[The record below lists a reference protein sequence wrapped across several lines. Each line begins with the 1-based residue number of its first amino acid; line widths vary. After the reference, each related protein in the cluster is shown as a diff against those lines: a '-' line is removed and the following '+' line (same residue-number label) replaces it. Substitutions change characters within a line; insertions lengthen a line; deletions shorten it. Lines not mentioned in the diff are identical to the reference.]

1 MKLAV
6 SNIAWP
12 VDRLAEAYAML
23 RDHGVTGLEIAPGL
37 FLAHAADPF
46 RPSPDE
52 LRTATDAVR
61 DAGLEL
67 VSMQSLLFGV
77 ADAALFEGTEARE
90 TLTAAMHRAI
100 DLAGRLAIPTL
111 VFGSPRQRQIPA
123 TLDAEQADAI
133 AIAMFR
139 TLGDRA
145 ASCGTRI
152 AMEPNP
158 AAYGTNFL
166 NRMEEADAFV
176 RRVDHPAIVLNFDI
190 GALHM
195 EGDFARIDRIA
206 ADTIDR
212 IGHVH
217 ISEPQLAPAPA
228 DAGQAAQA
236 LRALRDAG
244 YQGWYSIEMKA
255 AMPDPLDALRR
266 SLATLG
272 QAVREATDVA
282 A

>member
-1 MKLAV
+1 MKFAV

-12 VDRLAEAYAML
+12 VDRLTEAYAIL

-37 FLAHAADPF
+37 FFAHAADPF
-46 RPSPDE
+46 RPSSDE
-52 LRTATDAVR
+52 VGTAIDAVR

-77 ADAALFEGTEARE
+77 ADAALFEGADARE
-90 TLTAAMHRAI
+90 TLVAAMHRAI

-123 TLDAEQADAI
+123 TLDEEQAAAI
-133 AIAMFR
+133 AIDLFR

-195 EGDFARIDRIA
+195 EGDFARIERIA

-228 DAGQAAQA
+228 DVSQAAHA
-236 LRALRDAG
+236 LRVLRDAG

-255 AMPDPLDALRR
+255 AMPDSLDALRR
-266 SLATLG
+266 SLDILE
-272 QAVREATDVA
+272 QAVQEATNVA